1 MLISKWQRLPFETS
15 NVLNSPWRFNNDL
28 LSIYHL
34 WMNDRRFN
42 NDLLSIC
49 HLWMNDRWSVLFPA
63 DVTRQFFLISRNI
76 NFTHYAHI
84 HWVLWNMTWRCTK
97 AGVSFSM
104 VFSNI
109 SYTWPIFS
117 WSFWKVNKILKND
130 ASVASSAYKSYLRT
144 MSAKTLSPGRRSI
157 SSQQLLWVVLKVWM
171 LSVFDKV

>member
-28 LSIYHL
+28 LTIYHLWMNDRRFNNDLLSIYHL

-42 NDLLSIC
+42 NDLLSIY

-63 DVTRQFFLISRNI
+63 DVTRQFFFLFQEILTLPIMHTYIEFYGTWHEDALRQTLAFLWCFLI
-76 NFTHYAHI
+76 F
-84 HWVLWNMTWRCTK
+84 
-97 AGVSFSM
+97 
-104 VFSNI
+104 

-130 ASVASSAYKSYLRT
+130 ASVASSAC
-144 MSAKTLSPGRRSI
+144 
-157 SSQQLLWVVLKVWM
+157 QN
-171 LSVFDKV
+171 